1 LCGSWKKKK
10 GVVEM
15 AELTKE
21 VQEQVSE
28 FYSLQTQM
36 QFVQYQKQ
44 QYKVQLDETDM
55 ALDELRKSEGEV
67 YKSSGIVMIKSTK
80 DEATKDL
87 NEKKEVLNVRLGSLT
102 KQEERVRERLD
113 ELQKKIEGATKKK
126 L

>member
-1 LCGSWKKKK
+1 LWKKKK

-44 QYKVQLDETDM
+44 QYKMQLDETDM

-67 YKSSGIVMIKSTK
+67 YKSAGIVMIKSTK

-87 NEKKEVLNVRLGSLT
+87 SEKKEVLGVRLNSLA
-102 KQEERVRERLD
+102 KQEDKVRERLE

>member
-1 LCGSWKKKK
+1 
-10 GVVEM
+10 M

-44 QYKVQLDETDM
+44 QYKMQLDETDM

-67 YKSSGIVMIKSTK
+67 YKSAGIVMIKSTK

-87 NEKKEVLNVRLGSLT
+87 SEKKEVLGVRLNSLA
-102 KQEERVRERLD
+102 KQEDKVRERLE

>member
-1 LCGSWKKKK
+1 
-10 GVVEM
+10 M
-15 AELTKE
+15 AEITKE

-44 QYKVQLDETDM
+44 QYKMQLDETSM

-67 YKSSGIVMIKSTK
+67 YKSAGIVMIKSTK

-87 NEKKEVLNVRLGSLT
+87 NEKKEVLNVRLGSLG
-102 KQEERVRERLD
+102 KQEERVRERLE

>member
-1 LCGSWKKKK
+1 MRALWKKKK

-44 QYKVQLDETDM
+44 QYKMQLDETDM

-67 YKSSGIVMIKSTK
+67 YKSAGIVMIKSTK

-87 NEKKEVLNVRLGSLT
+87 SEKKEVLGVRLNSLA
-102 KQEERVRERLD
+102 KQEDKVRERLE

>member
-1 LCGSWKKKK
+1 
-10 GVVEM
+10 M
-15 AELTKE
+15 AEITKE
-21 VQEQVSE
+21 VQEQISE

-44 QYKVQLDETDM
+44 QYKMQMDETDM

-67 YKSSGIVMIKSTK
+67 YKSAGIVMIKSTK

-87 NEKKEVLNVRLGSLT
+87 GEKKEVLGVRLNSLA
-102 KQEERVRERLD
+102 KQEDKVRERLED
-113 ELQKKIEGATKKK
+113 LQKKIEGATKKK